1 MPEIAEVARVVHY
14 LKKHLVGRTIA
25 SVRAEEDD
33 LLFGKVGTSASAF
46 KTAMTGKKILDA
58 RQQGKYFWLIMDSK
72 PHPLMHLGMT
82 GWIKFSHD
90 DTSAYYKPKKEE
102 TDWPPRYWKFVLSLK
117 GKPECEVAFVD
128 PRRLGR
134 CRLIN
139 AEAEDMRKTSPLK
152 ENGPDP
158 VIDKDVLTVEWLT
171 QLLRRK
177 KVPVKALLLDQ
188 ANISGIGN
196 WVADETMYQ
205 ARLHP
210 EQYSNTFSD
219 EQIKR
224 LHDAIMYVCDTAV
237 GTLAESDKFPKD
249 WLMKYRWDKGKKTG
263 GKLPNGAK
271 ITFLTVGGRTS
282 AVVPSVQKKTAAVA
296 GDVSESADDK
306 SGESEVEVKPKK
318 SATKK
323 KDIENA
329 EENQQAKAA
338 TAADR
343 PKREREKVDYE
354 IKNESE
360 EGEDEAPVP
369 KRQKT
374 SSKAPPKK
382 AKAVREESDESPEEE
397 IEVKEAPTASKAKKT
412 AGTSAKKAEST
423 EAKEVVKSEETNG
436 RRRSGRTA
444 K

>member
-1 MPEIAEVARVVHY
+1 MHY

-46 KTAMTGKKILDA
+46 KAAMTGKKVLDA

-72 PHPLMHLGMT
+72 PHPLLHLGMT
-82 GWIKFSHD
+82 GWIRFSND
-90 DTSAYYKPKKEE
+90 DTSAYYRPKKEE
-102 TDWPPRYWKFVLSLK
+102 TDWPPRFSKFVLDLK
-117 GKPECEVAFVD
+117 GEPKCEVAFVD

-134 CRLIN
+134 CRLID
-139 AEAEDMRKTSPLK
+139 AEADEMRKVSPLK

-158 VIDKDVLTVEWLT
+158 VIDKDIFTVEWLT

-205 ARLHP
+205 AKLHP
-210 EQYSNTFSD
+210 EQYSNTFND

-224 LHDAIMYVCDTAV
+224 LHDAIVYVCGTAV
-237 GTLAESDKFPKD
+237 DALAESDKFPKD

-296 GDVSESADDK
+296 GDVSEGAED
-306 SGESEVEVKPKK
+306 ESEEGKEEVKPKK
-318 SATKK
+318 TAKRK
-323 KDIENA
+323 NKAENDDA
-329 EENQQAKAA
+329 VGKAA
-338 TAADR
+338 TTTAANR
-343 PKREREKVDYE
+343 PRRGRKQVDYE
-354 IKNESE
+354 VK
-360 EGEDEAPVP
+360 DEP
-369 KRQKT
+369 
-374 SSKAPPKK
+374 
-382 AKAVREESDESPEEE
+382 EESDE
-397 IEVKEAPTASKAKKT
+397 EVPASKKQKT
-412 AGTSAKKAEST
+412 STTSKKATPKKAAMKKAAST
-423 EAKEVVKSEETNG
+423 AAKNEGETEDKEELKAEEPNG
-436 RRRSGRTA
+436 RRRSGRTS

>member
-1 MPEIAEVARVVHY
+1 MHY

-33 LLFGKVGTSASAF
+33 LLFGKVGTTASAF
-46 KTAMTGKKILDA
+46 KTAMTGKKVLDA

-82 GWIKFSHD
+82 GWIKFSND

-102 TDWPPRYWKFVLSLK
+102 TDWPPRFWKFVLCLK
-117 GKPECEVAFVD
+117 GDPACEVAFVD

-134 CRLIN
+134 CRLIDV
-139 AEAEDMRKTSPLK
+139 EADEMRNTTPLK

-158 VIDKDVLTVEWLT
+158 VIDKDILTVEWLT

-205 ARLHP
+205 AKLHP

-224 LHDAIMYVCDTAV
+224 LHDAIMYVCGTAV
-237 GTLAESDKFPKD
+237 DTLAESDKFPKD

-296 GDVSESADDK
+296 GDVPEGAED
-306 SGESEVEVKPKK
+306 ESEEGDAEVKPKK
-318 SATKK
+318 STKRKTKAEKDEEVKEETSTVANRPRRGRKQVDYEVKDNSGEGEEDAPAPKKQKTSTSKKNISTKATPKREKLATKK
-323 KDIENA
+323 
-329 EENQQAKAA
+329 
-338 TAADR
+338 
-343 PKREREKVDYE
+343 
-354 IKNESE
+354 ESE
-360 EGEDEAPVP
+360 EVLEEEDEV
-369 KRQKT
+369 
-374 SSKAPPKK
+374 
-382 AKAVREESDESPEEE
+382 E
-397 IEVKEAPTASKAKKT
+397 EAPAATKSKKPASTTAKK
-412 AGTSAKKAEST
+412 GKKT
-423 EAKEVVKSEETNG
+423 NAKEEVKSEETSG

>member
-1 MPEIAEVARVVHY
+1 MISYCSQQYQIAEVARVVHY

-25 SVRAEEDD
+25 AVRAEEDD

-58 RQQGKYFWLIMDSK
+58 RQQGKYFWLVMDSK

-82 GWIKFSHD
+82 GWIRFSND
-90 DTSAYYKPKKEE
+90 DTSAYYRPKKEE
-102 TDWPPRYWKFVLSLK
+102 TDWPPRFAKFVLDLK
-117 GKPECEVAFVD
+117 GEPKCEVAFVD

-134 CRLIN
+134 CRLID
-139 AEAEDMRKTSPLK
+139 AEADEMRKVSPLK

-158 VIDKDVLTVEWLT
+158 VIDKDILTVEWLM

-196 WVADETMYQ
+196 WVADEVMYQ
-205 ARLHP
+205 AKLHP

-224 LHDAIMYVCDTAV
+224 LHDAIMYVCGTAV
-237 GTLAESDKFPKD
+237 DSLAESDKFPKD

-296 GDVSESADDK
+296 GDVSEGASD
-306 SGESEVEVKPKK
+306 ESEGGEAEAKPKK
-318 SATKK
+318 SVKRKTKAETNG
-323 KDIENA
+323 DA
-329 EENQQAKAA
+329 EEAGNTTAA
-338 TAADR
+338 TR
-343 PKREREKVDYE
+343 PRRGRKQVDYE
-354 IKNESE
+354 VKDESE
-360 EGEDEAPVP
+360 EGEEKVPAP
-369 KRQKT
+369 KKQKT
-374 SSKAPPKK
+374 ATTSKKATPKK
-382 AKAVREESDESPEEE
+382 
-397 IEVKEAPTASKAKKT
+397 TASK
-412 AGTSAKKAEST
+412 ST
-423 EAKEVVKSEETNG
+423 KPSKGSSDEVEVKSEQPDG
-436 RRRSGRTA
+436 RRRSGRTT

>member
-1 MPEIAEVARVVHY
+1 MHY

-46 KTAMTGKKILDA
+46 KTAMTGKKVLDA

-82 GWIKFSHD
+82 GWIKFSND

-102 TDWPPRYWKFVLSLK
+102 TDWPPRFSKFVLDLK
-117 GKPECEVAFVD
+117 GDPKCEVAFVD

-134 CRLIN
+134 CRLIDV
-139 AEAEDMRKTSPLK
+139 EADEMRKTSPLK

-171 QLLRRK
+171 ALLRRK
-177 KVPVKALLLDQ
+177 KVPVKVLLLDQ

-205 ARLHP
+205 AKLHP

-224 LHDAIMYVCDTAV
+224 LHDAIMYVCGTAV
-237 GTLAESDKFPKD
+237 DTLAESDKFPED
-249 WLMKYRWDKGKKTG
+249 WLMKYRWDKGKKNG
-263 GKLPNGAK
+263 GKLPNGAE

-296 GDVSESADDK
+296 GGVSEGAEEESAD
-306 SGESEVEVKPKK
+306 SEAGVKPKSVK
-318 SATKK
+318 RKTRA
-323 KDIENA
+323 KDEDVEAA
-329 EENQQAKAA
+329 ETMTVAN
-338 TAADR
+338 R
-343 PKREREKVDYE
+343 PR
-354 IKNESE
+354 
-360 EGEDEAPVP
+360 
-369 KRQKT
+369 
-374 SSKAPPKK
+374 
-382 AKAVREESDESPEEE
+382 
-397 IEVKEAPTASKAKKT
+397 
-412 AGTSAKKAEST
+412 
-423 EAKEVVKSEETNG
+423 
-436 RRRSGRTA
+436 
-444 K
+444 

>member
-1 MPEIAEVARVVHY
+1 MTDCSRSQIAEVARIVHY

-46 KTAMTGKKILDA
+46 KTAMTGKKVLDA

-82 GWIKFSHD
+82 GWIKFSND

-102 TDWPPRYWKFVLSLK
+102 TDWPPRFSKFVMDLK
-117 GKPECEVAFVD
+117 GEPKCEVAFVD

-134 CRLIN
+134 CRLID
-139 AEAEDMRKTSPLK
+139 AEADDMRKVSPLK

-158 VIDKDVLTVEWLT
+158 VIDKDILTVEWLT

-205 ARLHP
+205 AKLHP

-224 LHDAIMYVCDTAV
+224 LHDAIMYVCGTAV
-237 GTLAESDKFPKD
+237 DTLAESDKFPKD
-249 WLMKYRWDKGKKTG
+249 WLMKYRWDKGKKNG

-296 GDVSESADDK
+296 GDVSEGAED
-306 SGESEVEVKPKK
+306 ESEEGEAEVKPKK
-318 SATKK
+318 SAKRKTKAE
-323 KDIENA
+323 KDGAA
-329 EENQQAKAA
+329 EEPTTTT
-338 TAADR
+338 TANR
-343 PKREREKVDYE
+343 PRRGRKQVDYE
-354 IKNESE
+354 VKDESE
-360 EGEDEAPVP
+360 EGDEEAPAP
-369 KRQKT
+369 KKQKTTTQKT
-374 SSKAPPKK
+374 STPKK
-382 AKAVREESDESPEEE
+382 AVTKKA
-397 IEVKEAPTASKAKKT
+397 AS
-412 AGTSAKKAEST
+412 TSAKNEQET
-423 EAKEVVKSEETNG
+423 ETKEIKVEEPNG
-436 RRRSGRTA
+436 RRRSGRTS

>member
-14 LKKHLVGRTIA
+14 LKKHVVGRTIA
-25 SVRAEEDD
+25 SVRADEDD

-46 KTAMTGKKILDA
+46 KAAMTGKKVLDA

-82 GWIKFSHD
+82 GWIRFSND
-90 DTSAYYKPKKEE
+90 DTSAYYRPKKEE
-102 TDWPPRYWKFVLSLK
+102 ADWPPRFSKFVLDLK
-117 GKPECEVAFVD
+117 GEPKCEVAFVD

-134 CRLIN
+134 CRLIDADA
-139 AEAEDMRKTSPLK
+139 AEMRKVSPLK
-152 ENGPDP
+152 DNGPDP
-158 VIDKDVLTVEWLT
+158 VIDKDIFTVEWLT

-205 ARLHP
+205 AKLHP

-224 LHDAIMYVCDTAV
+224 LHDAIVYVCGTAV
-237 GTLAESDKFPKD
+237 DALAESDKFPKD
-249 WLMKYRWDKGKKTG
+249 WLMKYRWDKGKKNG

-296 GDVSESADDK
+296 GDVSEGAED
-306 SGESEVEVKPKK
+306 ESEDGQAEVKPKK
-318 SATKK
+318 SVKRKTKAE
-323 KDIENA
+323 KDVA
-329 EENQQAKAA
+329 SEEAVTTTAA
-338 TAADR
+338 TR
-343 PKREREKVDYE
+343 PRRGRKQVDYE
-354 IKNESE
+354 VKDESE
-360 EGEDEAPVP
+360 EGEEEALAS
-369 KRQKT
+369 KKQRT
-374 SSKAPPKK
+374 SIAEKKSTPKK
-382 AKAVREESDESPEEE
+382 AVAKA
-397 IEVKEAPTASKAKKT
+397 
-412 AGTSAKKAEST
+412 AGTSAENGKETRAKEEIKAEES
-423 EAKEVVKSEETNG
+423 NG
-436 RRRSGRTA
+436 RRRSGRTSR
-444 K
+444 

>member
-1 MPEIAEVARVVHY
+1 MPEIAEVARVVHF

-25 SVRAEEDD
+25 AVRAEEDD

-46 KTAMTGKKILDA
+46 KSAMTGKKILDA
-58 RQQGKYFWLIMDSK
+58 RQQGKYFWLVMDSK

-82 GWIKFSHD
+82 GWIKFSND

-102 TDWPPRYWKFVLSLK
+102 TDWPPRFSKFVLDLEGEPK
-117 GKPECEVAFVD
+117 CEVSFVD

-134 CRLIN
+134 CRLID
-139 AEAEDMRKTSPLK
+139 AEADEIRKVSPLK

-158 VIDKDVLTVEWLT
+158 VIDKDIMTVEWLS

-177 KVPVKALLLDQ
+177 RVPVKALLLDQ
-188 ANISGIGN
+188 GNISGIGN
-196 WVADETMYQ
+196 WVADEVMYQ
-205 ARLHP
+205 AKLHP

-224 LHDAIMYVCDTAV
+224 LHDAIVYVCGTAV
-237 GTLAESDKFPKD
+237 DALAESDKFPKD

-296 GDVSESADDK
+296 GDVSEGAED
-306 SGESEVEVKPKK
+306 ESEEDAAAAEVKLEK
-318 SATKK
+318 SASKKTK
-323 KDIENA
+323 
-329 EENQQAKAA
+329 AKEGEDAKEVIAA
-338 TAADR
+338 TAANR
-343 PKREREKVDYE
+343 PRRGRKQVDYE
-354 IKNESE
+354 VKDESE
-360 EGEDEAPVP
+360 SEDAPAA
-369 KRQKT
+369 KKQKT
-374 SSKAPPKK
+374 TTTSKKAAPKK
-382 AKAVREESDESPEEE
+382 ATSRSAKSSKDTD
-397 IEVKEAPTASKAKKT
+397 VKE
-412 AGTSAKKAEST
+412 E
-423 EAKEVVKSEETNG
+423 VKSEQPDG
-436 RRRSGRTA
+436 RRRSGRTS

>member
-1 MPEIAEVARVVHY
+1 MARVVHY
-14 LKKHLVGRTIA
+14 LRKHLVGRTIA

-33 LLFGKVGTSASAF
+33 CLFGKVGTSASAF
-46 KTAMTGKKILDA
+46 KTAMTGKKVLDA

-82 GWIKFSHD
+82 GWIKFSND

-102 TDWPPRYWKFVLSLK
+102 TDWPPKFSKFVLDLK
-117 GKPECEVAFVD
+117 GEPKCEVAFVD

-134 CRLIN
+134 CRLIDV
-139 AEAEDMRKTSPLK
+139 EADEMRKASPLK

-205 ARLHP
+205 AKLHP

-224 LHDAIMYVCDTAV
+224 LHDAIMYVCGTAV
-237 GTLAESDKFPKD
+237 DTLAESDKFPKD

-296 GDVSESADDK
+296 GDVSESAAE
-306 SGESEVEVKPKK
+306 ESDEAEAEIKPKK
-318 SATKK
+318 SVKK
-323 KDIENA
+323 KINKA
-329 EENQQAKAA
+329 ERNEDVEGA
-338 TAADR
+338 TTTTVANR
-343 PKREREKVDYE
+343 PKRGRKKIDYE
-354 IKNESE
+354 VKDESE
-360 EGEDEAPVP
+360 EEEAPAP
-369 KRQKT
+369 KKQKASRAT
-374 SSKAPPKK
+374 PKKTTPKKSKAIK
-382 AKAVREESDESPEEE
+382 EESDNAPEADG
-397 IEVKEAPTASKAKKT
+397 EVEDAAVT
-412 AGTSAKKAEST
+412 KKAAST
-423 EAKEVVKSEETNG
+423 TVKKGKKAGAQEGKSAETEG
-436 RRRSGRTA
+436 RRRSGRMKA
-444 K
+444 

>member
-1 MPEIAEVARVVHY
+1 MHY

-33 LLFGKVGTSASAF
+33 LLFGKVGTTASAF
-46 KTAMTGKKILDA
+46 KTAMTGKKVLDA

-82 GWIKFSHD
+82 GWIKFSND

-102 TDWPPRYWKFVLSLK
+102 TDWPPRFWKFVLCLK
-117 GKPECEVAFVD
+117 GDPACEVAFVD

-134 CRLIN
+134 CRLIDV
-139 AEAEDMRKTSPLK
+139 EADEMRNTTPLK

-158 VIDKDVLTVEWLT
+158 VIDKDILTVEWLT

-205 ARLHP
+205 AKLHP

-224 LHDAIMYVCDTAV
+224 LHDAIMYVCGTAV
-237 GTLAESDKFPKD
+237 DTLAESDKFPKD

-296 GDVSESADDK
+296 GDVPEGAED
-306 SGESEVEVKPKK
+306 ESEEGDAEVKPKK
-318 SATKK
+318 STKRK
-323 KDIENA
+323 TKAEKD
-329 EENQQAKAA
+329 EEVKEETSTVAN
-338 TAADR
+338 R
-343 PKREREKVDYE
+343 PRRGRKQVDYE
-354 IKNESE
+354 IKDDSG
-360 EGEDEAPVP
+360 EGEEDAPAP
-369 KRQKT
+369 KKQKT
-374 SSKAPPKK
+374 STPKK
-382 AKAVREESDESPEEE
+382 NTSTKATPKREKLATKKESDEVLEEE
-397 IEVKEAPTASKAKKT
+397 DEVEEAPAATKSKKPASTTAKK
-412 AGTSAKKAEST
+412 GKKT
-423 EAKEVVKSEETNG
+423 NAKEEVKSEETSG

>member
-1 MPEIAEVARVVHY
+1 MHY

-33 LLFGKVGTSASAF
+33 LLFGKVRTSSSAF
-46 KTAMTGKKILDA
+46 QTAMTGKKVLDA
-58 RQQGKYFWLIMDSK
+58 RHQGKYFWLVMDSK

-82 GWIKFSHD
+82 GWIKFSND

-102 TDWPPRYWKFVLSLK
+102 TDWPPRFWKFVLDLK
-117 GKPECEVAFVD
+117 GEPKCEVAFVD

-134 CRLIN
+134 CRLIDV
-139 AEAEDMRKTSPLK
+139 EADEIRKTSPLK

-158 VIDKDVLTVEWLT
+158 IIDKDVLTVEWLT

-205 ARLHP
+205 AKLHP

-224 LHDAIMYVCDTAV
+224 LHDAIMYVCGTAV
-237 GTLAESDKFPKD
+237 DTLAESDKFPKD
-249 WLMKYRWDKGKKTG
+249 WLMKYRWDKGKKNG

-296 GDVSESADDK
+296 GDVSESAAE
-306 SGESEVEVKPKK
+306 ESEKDEADVKPKK
-318 SATKK
+318 SVKK
-323 KDIENA
+323 KT
-329 EENQQAKAA
+329 KAA
-338 TAADR
+338 KDEDVVEAATTTIIAANR
-343 PKREREKVDYE
+343 PKRGRKTVDYE
-354 IKNESE
+354 VKDESE
-360 EGEDEAPVP
+360 EDEAPAP
-369 KRQKT
+369 KKQRA
-374 SSKAPPKK
+374 SKATPKKSTPTK
-382 AKAVREESDESPEEE
+382 AKAAVKEEAEEAQE
-397 IEVKEAPTASKAKKT
+397 DQDEVKEA
-412 AGTSAKKAEST
+412 SAATKNKKAAST
-423 EAKEVVKSEETNG
+423 AAKRGKKSDAKEEGKIEETNRG
-436 RRRSGRTA
+436 RRSGRTT

>member
-1 MPEIAEVARVVHY
+1 MHY

-46 KTAMTGKKILDA
+46 KTAMTGKKVLDA

-82 GWIKFSHD
+82 GWIKFSND

-102 TDWPPRYWKFVLSLK
+102 TDWPPRFWKFVLSLK
-117 GKPECEVAFVD
+117 GEPKCEVAFVD

-134 CRLIN
+134 CRLID
-139 AEAEDMRKTSPLK
+139 AEAEEMRKTTPLK

-205 ARLHP
+205 AKLHP

-237 GTLAESDKFPKD
+237 GTLAESDKFPTD

-263 GKLPNGAK
+263 SKLPNGAK

-282 AVVPSVQKKTAAVA
+282 AIVPSIQKKTAAVA
-296 GDVSESADDK
+296 GDVSEAAEDD
-306 SGESEVEVKPKK
+306 SGEGEVEVKPKK
-318 SATKK
+318 AAKK
-323 KDIENA
+323 K
-329 EENQQAKAA
+329 AKAEKSVDVKKPQTTM
-338 TAADR
+338 TANR
-343 PKREREKVDYE
+343 PKRGRKQVDYE
-354 IKNESE
+354 VKDESE
-360 EGEDEAPVP
+360 EDEDEAPVP
-369 KRQKT
+369 KKQK
-374 SSKAPPKK
+374 SSRATPKK
-382 AKAVREESDESPEEE
+382 TKPAVKEESADAPEEQDGDE
-397 IEVKEAPTASKAKKT
+397 EAAVATKT
-412 AGTSAKKAEST
+412 KKAANTKSKRM
-423 EAKEVVKSEETNG
+423 EARKAAPSEEISG

>member
-1 MPEIAEVARVVHY
+1 MHY

-33 LLFGKVGTSASAF
+33 LLFGKVGTTANAF
-46 KTAMTGKKILDA
+46 KTAMTGKKVLDA
-58 RQQGKYFWLIMDSK
+58 RQQGKYFWLVMDSK

-82 GWIKFSHD
+82 GWMKFSND

-102 TDWPPRYWKFVLSLK
+102 TDWPPRFWKFVLDLK
-117 GKPECEVAFVD
+117 GEPKCEVAFVD

-134 CRLIN
+134 VRLIDS
-139 AEAEDMRKTSPLK
+139 EAEDIRKMSPLK

-158 VIDKDVLTVEWLT
+158 VIDKDVLTVKWLT

-237 GTLAESDKFPKD
+237 EALAESDKFPAD

-296 GDVSESADDK
+296 GDAPESAAD
-306 SGESEVEVKPKK
+306 ESEGEAEIKSKK
-318 SATKK
+318 SMKRKTNV
-323 KDIENA
+323 DNDQTV
-329 EENQQAKAA
+329 EEAHETTMAN
-338 TAADR
+338 R
-343 PKREREKVDYE
+343 PKRGQKVDYE
-354 IKNESE
+354 VKNEVKD
-360 EGEDEAPVP
+360 EDETPA
-369 KRQKT
+369 
-374 SSKAPPKK
+374 SKKQKK
-382 AKAVREESDESPEEE
+382 ASKVIPRETKMFGKKETYGTPGEEDED
-397 IEVKEAPTASKAKKT
+397 EVPTAFTKTKKA
-412 AGTSAKKAEST
+412 AGTAAKTNKQTA
-423 EAKEVVKSEETNG
+423 AKEDIKSRDTKG
-436 RRRSGRTA
+436 LRRSSRTA

>member
-1 MPEIAEVARVVHY
+1 MHY
-14 LKKHLVGRTIA
+14 LKKHAVGRTIS
-25 SVRAEEDD
+25 SVRAEEDN

-58 RQQGKYFWLIMDSK
+58 RQQGKYFWLVMESK

-82 GWIKFSHD
+82 GWIKFSND
-90 DTSAYYKPKKEE
+90 DTSAYYKPKKEG
-102 TDWPPRYWKFVLSLK
+102 TDWPPRFWKFVLSLK
-117 GKPECEVAFVD
+117 GEPKCEIAFVD
-128 PRRLGR
+128 SRRLGR
-134 CRLIN
+134 VRLIDV
-139 AEAEDMRKTSPLK
+139 EAEEMRKTTPLK

-219 EQIKR
+219 EQIQR

-271 ITFLTVGGRTS
+271 ITFLKVGGRTS
-282 AVVPSVQKKTAAVA
+282 AVIPSVQKKTAAVA
-296 GDVSESADDK
+296 GDVSEAAED
-306 SGESEVEVKPKK
+306 ESEEGEEEVKPKK
-318 SATKK
+318 IAKQKSKAEKED
-323 KDIENA
+323 DIE
-329 EENQQAKAA
+329 EVETTTTA
-338 TAADR
+338 TSADR
-343 PKREREKVDYE
+343 PKRGRKKIDYE
-354 IKNESE
+354 VKSESDDDDR
-360 EGEDEAPVP
+360 GAP
-369 KRQKT
+369 
-374 SSKAPPKK
+374 
-382 AKAVREESDESPEEE
+382 AVREQKSNSAAPKKRKKAVKDESNEASHEEA
-397 IEVKEAPTASKAKKT
+397 EAEDVPAATKTKKAAATPGRKRKKT
-412 AGTSAKKAEST
+412 EAE
-423 EAKEVVKSEETNG
+423 ENVKSEETNG

>member
-1 MPEIAEVARVVHY
+1 M
-14 LKKHLVGRTIA
+14 GRTIA

-46 KTAMTGKKILDA
+46 KTAMTGKKVIDA
-58 RQQGKYFWLIMDSK
+58 RQQGKYFWLIMESK

-82 GWIKFSHD
+82 GWINFSND
-90 DTSAYYKPKKEE
+90 DTGAYYKPKKED
-102 TDWPPRYWKFVLSLK
+102 TDWPPRFWKFVLSLK
-117 GKPECEVAFVD
+117 GEPKCEVAFVD

-134 CRLIN
+134 CRLID
-139 AEAEDMRKTSPLK
+139 AEAEEMRKTSPLK

-205 ARLHP
+205 AKLHP

-224 LHDAIMYVCDTAV
+224 LHEAIMYVCDTAV
-237 GTLAESDKFPKD
+237 EALAESDKFPKD

-263 GKLPNGAK
+263 SKLPNGAK

-282 AVVPSVQKKTAAVA
+282 AIVPSVQKKTAAVA
-296 GDVSESADDK
+296 GDVSDGAEDERDESAAD
-306 SGESEVEVKPKK
+306 VKP
-318 SATKK
+318 
-323 KDIENA
+323 N
-329 EENQQAKAA
+329 KAA
-338 TAADR
+338 GRKAKGGKPEDFEEAQTTTAANR
-343 PKREREKVDYE
+343 PKRGRKKIDYE
-354 IKNESE
+354 VKDESE
-360 EGEDEAPVP
+360 DGEDEAPSTKKQ
-369 KRQKT
+369 KR
-374 SSKAPPKK
+374 
-382 AKAVREESDESPEEE
+382 
-397 IEVKEAPTASKAKKT
+397 ASKATPKTAQTTLKKELDEMSEEHDEAETPAATRVKKSAKTVTKTGKKT
-412 AGTSAKKAEST
+412 GKKTGVE
-423 EAKEVVKSEETNG
+423 EAVKSEDANG
-436 RRRSGRTA
+436 RRRSGRTV

>member
-1 MPEIAEVARVVHY
+1 VHY

-46 KTAMTGKKILDA
+46 KAAMTGKKVLDA

-72 PHPLMHLGMT
+72 PHPLLHLGMT
-82 GWIKFSHD
+82 GWIRFSND
-90 DTSAYYKPKKEE
+90 DTSAYYRPKKEE
-102 TDWPPRYWKFVLSLK
+102 TDWPPRFSKFVLDLK
-117 GKPECEVAFVD
+117 GEPKCEVAFVD

-134 CRLIN
+134 CRLID
-139 AEAEDMRKTSPLK
+139 AEADEMRKVSPLK

-158 VIDKDVLTVEWLT
+158 VIDKDIFTVEWLT

-205 ARLHP
+205 AKLHP
-210 EQYSNTFSD
+210 EQYSNTFND

-224 LHDAIMYVCDTAV
+224 LHDAIVYVCGTAV
-237 GTLAESDKFPKD
+237 DALAESDKFPKD

-296 GDVSESADDK
+296 GDVSEGAED
-306 SGESEVEVKPKK
+306 ESEEGKEEVKPKK
-318 SATKK
+318 TAKRK
-323 KDIENA
+323 NKAENDDA
-329 EENQQAKAA
+329 VGKAA
-338 TAADR
+338 TTTAANR
-343 PKREREKVDYE
+343 PRRGRKQVDYE
-354 IKNESE
+354 VK
-360 EGEDEAPVP
+360 DEP
-369 KRQKT
+369 
-374 SSKAPPKK
+374 
-382 AKAVREESDESPEEE
+382 EESDE
-397 IEVKEAPTASKAKKT
+397 EVPASKKQKT
-412 AGTSAKKAEST
+412 STTSKKATPKKAAMKKAAST
-423 EAKEVVKSEETNG
+423 AAKNEGETEDKEELKAEEPNG
-436 RRRSGRTA
+436 RRRSGRTS

>member
-1 MPEIAEVARVVHY
+1 MHY

-46 KTAMTGKKILDA
+46 KTAMTGKKVLDA
-58 RQQGKYFWLIMDSK
+58 RQQGKYFWLVMDSK

-82 GWIKFSHD
+82 GWIKFSND

-102 TDWPPRYWKFVLSLK
+102 TDWPPRFWKFVLDLK
-117 GKPECEVAFVD
+117 GEPKCEVAFVD

-134 CRLIN
+134 CRLIDT
-139 AEAEDMRKTSPLK
+139 EADEMRKVSPLK

-158 VIDKDVLTVEWLT
+158 VIDKDILTVEWLT

-205 ARLHP
+205 AKLHP

-219 EQIKR
+219 EQIRR
-224 LHDAIMYVCDTAV
+224 LHDAIMYVCGTAV
-237 GTLAESDKFPKD
+237 DTLAESDKFPKD
-249 WLMKYRWDKGKKTG
+249 WLMKYRWDKGKKNG
-263 GKLPNGAK
+263 SKLPNGAK

-296 GDVSESADDK
+296 GDVSEGAEDGSEE
-306 SGESEVEVKPKK
+306 GEAEVKSKK
-318 SATKK
+318 SAKRKTKAD
-323 KDIENA
+323 KDENA
-329 EENQQAKAA
+329 EEAA
-338 TAADR
+338 TTTAANR
-343 PKREREKVDYE
+343 PRRGRKQVDYE
-354 IKNESE
+354 VKDESDEGEEEAPAPKKQKTSGTPKKATPKKIIAKKTKAAVKEESE
-360 EGEDEAPVP
+360 EAPEQEAEPAN
-369 KRQKT
+369 
-374 SSKAPPKK
+374 AP
-382 AKAVREESDESPEEE
+382 A
-397 IEVKEAPTASKAKKT
+397 ASKSKNAAHTT
-412 AGTSAKKAEST
+412 ARNSKDT
-423 EAKEVVKSEETNG
+423 EAKEEIKSKETSG

>member
-1 MPEIAEVARVVHY
+1 MPEIAEVARIVHY

-82 GWIKFSHD
+82 GWIKFSND

-102 TDWPPRYWKFVLSLK
+102 TDWPPRFWKFVLNLK
-117 GKPECEVAFVD
+117 GEPKCEVAFVD

-134 CRLIN
+134 CRLID
-139 AEAEDMRKTSPLK
+139 ADAEDMRKTSPLK

-237 GTLAESDKFPKD
+237 ETLAESDKFPKD

-263 GKLPNGAK
+263 GQLPNGAK

-296 GDVSESADDK
+296 GDVSEGAED
-306 SGESEVEVKPKK
+306 ESEEGDAEVKPKK

-323 KDIENA
+323 KKVEDNENTQEA
-329 EENQQAKAA
+329 STT
-338 TAADR
+338 TAANR
-343 PKREREKVDYE
+343 PKRGRKQVDYE
-354 IKNESE
+354 VKDESE
-360 EGEDEAPVP
+360 DGIPAP
-369 KRQKT
+369 KKQKK
-374 SSKAPPKK
+374 SSKAPSKK
-382 AKAVREESDESPEEE
+382 AKAGVKEESDESPEEDA
-397 IEVKEAPTASKAKKT
+397 EVKAAPAASKAKKIAST
-412 AGTSAKKAEST
+412 AAKDTKST
-423 EAKEVVKSEETNG
+423 KAKEAVKSEEMSG

>member
-1 MPEIAEVARVVHY
+1 VHY

-46 KTAMTGKKILDA
+46 KTAMTGKKVLDA

-82 GWIKFSHD
+82 GWIKFSND

-102 TDWPPRYWKFVLSLK
+102 TDWPPRFSKFVLDLK
-117 GKPECEVAFVD
+117 GDPKCEVAFVD

-134 CRLIN
+134 CRLIDV
-139 AEAEDMRKTSPLK
+139 EADEMRKTSPLK

-158 VIDKDVLTVEWLT
+158 VIDKDVFTVEWLT
-171 QLLRRK
+171 ELLRRK
-177 KVPVKALLLDQ
+177 RVPVKALLLDQ

-205 ARLHP
+205 AKLHP

-224 LHDAIMYVCDTAV
+224 LHDAIVYVCGTAV
-237 GTLAESDKFPKD
+237 DALAESDKFPKD

-296 GDVSESADDK
+296 GDVPESAAE
-306 SGESEVEVKPKK
+306 ESEEGVAETKPKK
-318 SATKK
+318 SAKTKSR
-323 KDIENA
+323 DGDVEPVDVT
-329 EENQQAKAA
+329 
-338 TAADR
+338 TAANR
-343 PKREREKVDYE
+343 PRRGRKQVDYE
-354 IKNESE
+354 VKDESE
-360 EGEDEAPVP
+360 DDEEAPAP
-369 KRQKT
+369 KKQKT
-374 SSKAPPKK
+374 SSTTKKVTPKK
-382 AKAVREESDESPEEE
+382 AASKKTSGSVKKDPEEGPEEE
-397 IEVKEAPTASKAKKT
+397 VQEAPAAPKPKKSVGAASKK
-412 AGTSAKKAEST
+412 G
-423 EAKEVVKSEETNG
+423 
-436 RRRSGRTA
+436 
-444 K
+444 